1 MDGTWVGPRGE
12 PGDNL
17 FGWNGL
23 QGDKLEIVGALVGSE
38 HGEAVGCLEFDYKE

>member
-1 MDGTWVGPRGE
+1 MDGIWVEPWGE

-17 FGWNGL
+17 FGWNGV

-38 HGEAVGCLEFDYKE
+38 HGEDVGCLEFGYQG